1 MKIKGLPFI
10 DNKIT
15 TYFFSLAN
23 LITQKDYKIYTLNE
37 FGIFPPYSSIDINSK
52 VEKTREYIT
61 KRILESYIFL
71 SNYSHEVLEE
81 ITNSFL
87 YDTFLDIP
95 HHICKYQDFKIML
108 INDDYTNIKIITD

>member
-15 TYFFSLAN
+15 TYLFSLAN

-52 VEKTREYIT
+52 LEKAREYIT

-71 SNYSHEVLEE
+71 SNYSREVLEE

-95 HHICKYQDFKIML
+95 HYICKYQDFKIML
-108 INDDYTNIKIITD
+108 TNDDYTNIKIITN

>member
-15 TYFFSLAN
+15 AYLFSLTN

-52 VEKTREYIT
+52 LEKAR
-61 KRILESYIFL
+61 
-71 SNYSHEVLEE
+71 
-81 ITNSFL
+81 
-87 YDTFLDIP
+87 
-95 HHICKYQDFKIML
+95 
-108 INDDYTNIKIITD
+108 